1 MSQTILAVQ
10 RITRIGSNALE
21 PFVLTAEVALKEAGI
36 GRGLLISDCIE
47 SRLTCHIS
55 YAVRNALPF
64 HSVLIPF
71 SYELSEE
78 IADKLAINHRL
89 DTWRSMRGK
98 RRGRGCPSAPIQLA
112 IPEKLFLIDRRVN
125 EKICKPYFIHVIDPL
140 GLLDRGTSLHNGGIQ
155 YRASSVGRHKAV
167 CQANGLNPYLL
178 FWTTKNSGC
187 FIQSH
192 LAGLMGVDAWFYAD
206 GRTLRTAAFAT
217 LSSPEERSN

>member
-10 RITRIGSNALE
+10 RITRIGSNELE

-55 YAVRNALPF
+55 YTVCNALPF
-64 HSVLIPF
+64 HSVLVPF
-71 SYELSEE
+71 SYELSDE
-78 IADKLAINHRL
+78 IGESLAADHRL
-89 DTWRSMRGK
+89 DIWRSMRGK
-98 RRGRGCPSAPIQLA
+98 RRGKGCPSAPIQLA

-125 EKICKPYFIHVIDPL
+125 EKVCKPYFIHVIDPL
-140 GLLDRGTSLHNGGIQ
+140 GLLDRGTTSHNGGIQ
-155 YRASSVGRHKAV
+155 YRASNVGRHKAV
-167 CQANGLNPYLL
+167 CQANGLSPYLI

-187 FIQSH
+187 FAQSH

-217 LSSPEERSN
+217 FPSLEGQSN